1 MGEVARGLFAL
12 GADPAD
18 DEDTRLRKFL
28 LLVAALVL
36 TPLSIVWGATYWIV
50 GATAAAVIPWLYV
63 AISIGSLVA
72 FGLSRSYRWFA
83 ISQFV
88 PYMTLPFVLMWAL
101 GGIVPGSAVA
111 IWASLGPLTALLLG
125 HRRAAALLGAA
136 YAILMAAS
144 AILPAP
150 AGPPTPPWLRV
161 GFFLLNLTVVPVV
174 AWLLVHLF
182 AGGREGALNKVRGM
196 VRRYFSPDLA
206 DLLLADPR
214 HAELGGEIAV
224 VTVLFADLGS
234 YSTYAETRPPTEVVA
249 MLNEYFAI
257 ALPAIH
263 EFGGIP
269 VQLAGDSVM
278 AVFGAP
284 KRELD
289 HASRACRAAL
299 AILERTEPLATG
311 PRAGPRFHIGIN
323 SGPAVVGNIGSD
335 EYRNF
340 TAIGD
345 TTNLAA
351 RLQGLAKPGE
361 VVIGPATAA
370 ALDGPFTTS
379 SLGPV
384 HVKGR
389 VEATEAFELHTAGWV
404 RQGS

>member
-1 MGEVARGLFAL
+1 MGELVRGLLAI
-12 GADPAD
+12 GADPGD

-36 TPLSIVWGATYWIV
+36 TPLSVVWGVTYWIV
-50 GATAAAVIPWLYV
+50 GTPTAAFIPWLYAV
-63 AISIGSLVA
+63 ISSASLVT
-72 FGLSRSYRWFA
+72 FGLSRNYRWFA

-88 PYMTLPFVLMWAL
+88 PYMTLPFILMWTL

-111 IWASLGPLTALLLG
+111 IWASLNPLTALLLG
-125 HRRAAALLGAA
+125 HRRAAVLLGVA

-144 AILPAP
+144 AILPA
-150 AGPPTPPWLRV
+150 AAVPPMPPSLRV

-174 AWLLVHLF
+174 AWLLVRLF
-182 AGGREGALNKVRGM
+182 AGGREGALRTVRGM

-214 HAELGGEIAV
+214 HAELGGEIV
-224 VTVLFADLGS
+224 LVTVLFADLGS
-234 YSTYAETRPPTEVVA
+234 YSTYAEKRAPTEVVA

-263 EFGGIP
+263 EFGGVP

-289 HASRACRAAL
+289 HATRACAAAL
-299 AILERTEPLATG
+299 AILDRTEPLATG
-311 PRAGPRFHIGIN
+311 PRAGPRFHIGVN
-323 SGPAVVGNIGSD
+323 SGPALVGNIGSD
-335 EYRNF
+335 DYRNF

-351 RLQGLAKPGE
+351 RLQGIAKPGE

-370 ALDGPFTTS
+370 ALHGPFRTS
-379 SLGPV
+379 SLGSV
-384 HVKGR
+384 QVKGR
-389 VEATEAFELHTAGWV
+389 VEPTEAFELRSA
-404 RQGS
+404 